1 VITLKDQRTLTL
13 GATQAVLD
21 FWTAQAKAATDPDL
35 AQFCHERQTGAQHS
49 VDQLTALLA
58 ATSASDP
65 AAPPL
70 PPPPA

>member
-1 VITLKDQRTLTL
+1 VITLKDQRNLTL
-13 GATQAVLD
+13 GATQTVLD
-21 FWTAQAKAATDPDL
+21 YWKAQITAAIDPDVKKFCTDSEAA
-35 AQFCHERQTGAQHS
+35 AQRS

>member
-1 VITLKDQRTLTL
+1 MITLKDQRNLTL

-21 FWTAQAKAATDPDL
+21 FWTAQAKAATDPDI
-35 AQFCHERQTGAQHS
+35 AQFCRDNEAGAQRS

-58 ATSASDP
+58 ATSATDA